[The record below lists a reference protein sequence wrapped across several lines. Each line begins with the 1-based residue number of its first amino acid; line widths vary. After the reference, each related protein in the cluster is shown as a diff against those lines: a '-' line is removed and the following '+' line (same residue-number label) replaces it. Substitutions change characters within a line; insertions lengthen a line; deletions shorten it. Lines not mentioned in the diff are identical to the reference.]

1 MSGKL
6 LLSLAAACMLLF
18 ALTASFAADI
28 GPKLQ
33 KRYQG
38 IQDFQAE
45 FIQELTNAA
54 SGEVEIR
61 RGRVK
66 FRKPDLLR
74 LDTKEPEQEMLL
86 LDGEYVWQYF
96 IQDQVAYKYSLQDRL
111 ESETLL
117 QLLAGDIDL
126 QEKFYLQSQEQEQG
140 LLKIVLEPRDPEPNL
155 VQATLWLDLEQDFVH
170 KLLLQDFFGNTNQI
184 ELTEIELNAGLS
196 RDIFCFS
203 PPQDVLVQ
211 DNTN

>member
-1 MSGKL
+1 MHGKL
-6 LLSLAAACMLLF
+6 LFLSVACMLLF
-18 ALTASFAADI
+18 ALPTAFAADI

-45 FIQELTNAA
+45 FVQELTNAA
-54 SGEVEIR
+54 SREVEIR

-74 LDTKEPEQEMLL
+74 LDTREPEQEMLL

-126 QEKFYLQSQEQEQG
+126 QEKFYLQSQEQEKD
-140 LLKIVLEPRDPEPNL
+140 LLKIVLEPRNPEPNL
-155 VQATLWLDLEQDFVH
+155 VQATLWLDLELNFVR

-184 ELTEIELNAGLS
+184 ELTEIELNTGLR
-196 RDIFCFS
+196 RDIFSFS
-203 PPQDVLVQ
+203 PPRDVHVQ